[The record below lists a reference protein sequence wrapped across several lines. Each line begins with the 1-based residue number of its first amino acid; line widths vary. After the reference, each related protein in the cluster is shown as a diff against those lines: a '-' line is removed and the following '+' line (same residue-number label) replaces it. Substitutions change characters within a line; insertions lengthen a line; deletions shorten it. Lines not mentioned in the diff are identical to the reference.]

1 VTDRDEALRRA
12 RETMRRL
19 QHEVRTPISQIMGY
33 AELLEEELDDRGVGD
48 LAGDLQK
55 IRDAAGRL
63 LDLADGRLREER
75 DPGAPAL
82 PEPEAAAARPDTE
95 RDEATPAAS
104 PDEPAHILVVD
115 DDASDRELLA
125 RRLERHGFRVS
136 TARDGIDALRQI
148 DAGACDLVLLEVM
161 LAGMGGLEVVE
172 RVRRQHSRAELPI
185 VLATALDDSEDAVE
199 GLTRGANDYVTKP
212 FDFPVVIARV
222 RKELEA
228 HRTARQVA
236 DLARQLEFRSAFIRE
251 ALGRDVSV
259 DLLIEMS
266 ERPDVLDL
274 GRERRRV
281 VAVVADIQGS
291 RARAST
297 LSPAQE
303 TSVLKNVFEGLSG
316 VVGHYGGVVDS
327 VSGDSLVALFGL
339 PLSAADDVTRAGAC
353 ALAMQLEMAEI
364 NERSVR
370 AQLPAV
376 EISVGVATGDV
387 VVVALGSGDQIK
399 YKAVGEPLARAEG
412 IESLARSGEVW
423 ICSATREALGDLANV
438 DRECE
443 LAGAEGA
450 ETSRAH
456 RLLGIS
462 GAHLISLRS
471 QLLHRSQQLRQLHG
485 LRLVGV
491 AAGLEGL
498 LAVRTHGVGGE
509 RHHRNGA
516 RRLVALQG
524 AGGLPAVHDGQA
536 HVHEDQVGRLA
547 AGLLHALGAIDRD
560 GDLVAPLLQ
569 ATRQHVAVHLL
580 VFHQQDPG
588 HRLPSSPDCRPRDVD
603 PIV

>member
-471 QLLHRSQQLRQLHG
+471 L
-485 LRLVGV
+485 
-491 AAGLEGL
+491 
-498 LAVRTHGVGGE
+498 
-509 RHHRNGA
+509 
-516 RRLVALQG
+516 
-524 AGGLPAVHDGQA
+524 
-536 HVHEDQVGRLA
+536 
-547 AGLLHALGAIDRD
+547 
-560 GDLVAPLLQ
+560 
-569 ATRQHVAVHLL
+569 
-580 VFHQQDPG
+580 
-588 HRLPSSPDCRPRDVD
+588 PRD
-603 PIV
+603 

>member
-1 VTDRDEALRRA
+1 
-12 RETMRRL
+12 MRRL

-471 QLLHRSQQLRQLHG
+471 L
-485 LRLVGV
+485 
-491 AAGLEGL
+491 
-498 LAVRTHGVGGE
+498 
-509 RHHRNGA
+509 
-516 RRLVALQG
+516 
-524 AGGLPAVHDGQA
+524 
-536 HVHEDQVGRLA
+536 
-547 AGLLHALGAIDRD
+547 
-560 GDLVAPLLQ
+560 
-569 ATRQHVAVHLL
+569 
-580 VFHQQDPG
+580 
-588 HRLPSSPDCRPRDVD
+588 PRD
-603 PIV
+603 

>member
-1 VTDRDEALRRA
+1 
-12 RETMRRL
+12 
-19 QHEVRTPISQIMGY
+19 
-33 AELLEEELDDRGVGD
+33 
-48 LAGDLQK
+48 
-55 IRDAAGRL
+55 
-63 LDLADGRLREER
+63 
-75 DPGAPAL
+75 
-82 PEPEAAAARPDTE
+82 
-95 RDEATPAAS
+95 
-104 PDEPAHILVVD
+104 
-115 DDASDRELLA
+115 
-125 RRLERHGFRVS
+125 
-136 TARDGIDALRQI
+136 
-148 DAGACDLVLLEVM
+148 
-161 LAGMGGLEVVE
+161 
-172 RVRRQHSRAELPI
+172 
-185 VLATALDDSEDAVE
+185 
-199 GLTRGANDYVTKP
+199 VTKP

-471 QLLHRSQQLRQLHG
+471 L
-485 LRLVGV
+485 
-491 AAGLEGL
+491 
-498 LAVRTHGVGGE
+498 
-509 RHHRNGA
+509 
-516 RRLVALQG
+516 
-524 AGGLPAVHDGQA
+524 
-536 HVHEDQVGRLA
+536 
-547 AGLLHALGAIDRD
+547 
-560 GDLVAPLLQ
+560 
-569 ATRQHVAVHLL
+569 
-580 VFHQQDPG
+580 
-588 HRLPSSPDCRPRDVD
+588 PRD
-603 PIV
+603 